1 MFKRLIFEDY
11 AAFLT
16 VAAFIVA
23 LTIYLTMLWRAM
35 RMPRAQAEHFANLP
49 FESSEPTRHDERA

>member
-23 LTIYLTMLWRAM
+23 VTIYLTMLWRAV
-35 RMPRAQAEHFANLP
+35 RMPRAQAEHFAKLR
-49 FESSEPTRHDERA
+49 FESTDPTRHE

>member
-11 AAFLT
+11 AAFLI

-23 LTIYLTMLWRAM
+23 LTIYLTMLWRAF
-35 RMPRAQAEHFANLP
+35 RMPPKQVERFANLP
-49 FESSEPTRHDERA
+49 FESPEPTRHDPRA

>member
-23 LTIYLTMLWRAM
+23 VTIYVTMLWRAV
-35 RMPRAQAEHFANLP
+35 RMPRAQVKHLASLP
-49 FESSEPTRHDERA
+49 FESTEPTRHD